1 MKADFSRNTF
11 NPHKHY
17 SAVLQQQGRV
27 QVDAD
32 WNEQQAINAYRGER
46 LGIDVIGPS
55 GAPQDNPG
63 FGLGFTADGS
73 DLTITSGRYYVDGI
87 PCEIEPGQTLAFSST
102 GDNKAQVA
110 LPRSDLADFHVG
122 QWVLLNVTADA
133 SQILR
138 ITTVAASDGALTL
151 TLGAAITRPPTP
163 ATGTFNGVLR
173 RITTYLTQADFPN
186 PDFATAAAGAN
197 AAALALPKGLY
208 VAYLDVWQRLVSAF
222 DDPAIRESA
231 LGGPDTAV
239 RAKTICQLKL
249 LAVTPP
255 ATDAPA
261 CGTAFPEW
269 DALTGGGSGALSARA
284 APSLGQTGPCLIPPG
299 GGYRGLEN
307 QLYRVEIHTAGT
319 DGHATFKWSR
329 DNGSVVTPIQSFS
342 GSTLTVD
349 STGPDD
355 ALGLANGQWVEIL
368 GDADELHG
376 RPGQLIQI
384 ATVQPA
390 TSTVTF
396 AASPT
401 PIDASLKPK
410 MRRWDGTATVVPAG
424 GGGWLDLEL
433 GVQVQFTAGQ
443 YATGDYWLIPARSG
457 ATASV
462 EWNHAAPQPPS
473 GVVHHFA
480 RIGLLRWAGT
490 SAGSLITD
498 CRPTFAPLT
507 DVPAALH
514 ITGISWQNDDVL
526 QLSQF
531 VTGLS
536 ISMDGAPIGQY
547 TVNLDPGTGTPVPT
561 NVALMTASDNSMIVT
576 VEIPTPVPN
585 QPANAQP
592 ALTMSVPVVLPGNPI
607 SWQAKSSTLLWVPS
621 PAAQSVVNALSGGQ
635 ARVRVRMKGNFIW
648 GDLGQ
653 ERLYLDGEVR
663 GQPGLSA
670 SRTNSLRTD
679 LAFPSGCG
687 RRYSDFES
695 WFTLQL
701 AATPVSLRSFGLN
714 AAVLLGDGGVTGQ
727 VVLASVAQ
735 APVTVTLAASSS
747 PTISVVLNGG
757 NPLTIPA
764 GQTTATFPITVTAPA
779 SSSVVNVTASVPAIP
794 NSQLTTS
801 LTTNF
806 TVVVLSV
813 AVSPPTA
820 LLLAGTSQ
828 QFTASVGSSGVAIP
842 GGVDTGVTWSCNGGS
857 ISASGNY
864 VAPGAAGVFNVV
876 ATSAADPRRSAQAT
890 VTVRVKGKDK
900 DKDKEAA
907 VDKAVR
913 IDKVVLAEKVS
924 DVVVRAPVASPVI
937 AGPAVIASPAIP
949 QRSFIAPAQRPDVGL
964 PAAPAAPTNPG
975 TGGGG

>member
-11 NPHKHY
+11 DPRKHY
-17 SAVLQQQGRV
+17 STVLQQQGRV

-32 WNEQQAINAYRGER
+32 WNEQQFIHAHRSER
-46 LGIDVIGPS
+46 LGIDVVGPS
-55 GAPQDNPG
+55 GAPQANPG

-73 DLTITSGRYYVDGI
+73 DLTITSGRYYVDGL
-87 PCEIEPGQTLAFSST
+87 PCEIEPGQSLAFSST
-102 GDNKAQVA
+102 GDNKALVA
-110 LPRSDLADFHVG
+110 LPRSDLADIRVG

-133 SQILR
+133 SQMLR
-138 ITTVAASDGALTL
+138 ITAVAASDGALTL

-163 ATGTFNGVLR
+163 ATGAFNGVLR
-173 RITTYLTQADFPN
+173 RITTYLTQSDFPN
-186 PDFATAAAGAN
+186 PDFATAPAGAN
-197 AAALALPKGLY
+197 PAVLALPKGLY
-208 VAYLDVWQRLVSAF
+208 VAYLDVWQRLVSAI
-222 DDPAIRESA
+222 DDAAIRETA

-269 DALTGGGSGALSARA
+269 DALTGGGSGALSARS

-299 GGYRGLEN
+299 GGYRGLDN
-307 QLYRVEIHTAGT
+307 QLFRVEIHNAGS
-319 DGHATFKWSR
+319 DGNATFKWSR
-329 DNGSVVTPIQSFS
+329 DNGSVVTRIRSFN

-355 ALGLANGQWVEIL
+355 ALGLANGQWVEII

-376 RPGQLIQI
+376 RPGQLMQV

-401 PIDASLKPK
+401 PIDPSLNPK
-410 MRRWDGTATVVPAG
+410 MRRWDGSATVVPAS

-433 GVQVQFTAGQ
+433 GVQVQFTAGR

-462 EWNHAAPQPPS
+462 EWNHAAPQPPG

-490 SAGSLITD
+490 PAGSLVTD
-498 CRPTFAPLT
+498 CRRTFAPLT
-507 DVPAALH
+507 DVPPALH

-531 VTGLS
+531 VAGLS

-547 TVNLDPGTGTPVPT
+547 TVNLDPGTSTPVPT

-607 SWQAKSSTLLWVPS
+607 SWQAKSNTLLWVPS

-635 ARVRVRMKGNFIW
+635 ARVRVRMRGHFIW

-679 LAFPSGCG
+679 LAFPSGTG

-714 AAVLLGDGGVTGQ
+714 AAVLLGDGAVTGQ

-747 PTISVVLNGG
+747 PTIPLVLNGG
-757 NPLTIPA
+757 SPLTIPA
-764 GQTTATFPITVTAPA
+764 GQTSASFPVTISAPT

-842 GGVDTGVTWSCNGGS
+842 GGVDTGVTWNCSGGS

-876 ATSAADPRRSAQAT
+876 ATSTADPRRSAQAT

-913 IDKVVLAEKVS
+913 IDKAVLAEKVS
-924 DVVVRAPVASPVI
+924 DVVLRPAVAGPVI
-937 AGPAVIASPAIP
+937 AAPAVIASPTIL
-949 QRSFIAPAQRPDVGL
+949 QHSFIAPAQRPDVG
-964 PAAPAAPTNPG
+964 PPSAPAAPTDPG
-975 TGGGG
+975 KSDGG

>member
-11 NPHKHY
+11 DPRKHY

-32 WNEQQAINAYRGER
+32 WNEQQLIHAHRSER
-46 LGIDVIGPS
+46 VGIDVVGPS
-55 GAPQDNPG
+55 GAPQANPG

-87 PCEIEPGQTLAFSST
+87 PCEIEPGESLVFSST
-102 GDNKAQVA
+102 GDSKAQVA
-110 LPRSDLADFHVG
+110 LPRSDLADFRVG
-122 QWVLLNVTADA
+122 QWVLLNVTSDA

-138 ITTVAASDGALTL
+138 ITAVAVSDGALTL

-163 ATGTFNGVLR
+163 ATGAFNGVLR
-173 RITTYLTQADFPN
+173 RITTYLTQADFPG
-186 PDFATAAAGAN
+186 PDFATVAAGAN
-197 AAALALPKGLY
+197 PAVLALPKGLY
-208 VAYLDVWQRLVSAF
+208 VAYLDVWHRLVSAL
-222 DDPAIRESA
+222 DDPAVRESA

-255 ATDAPA
+255 QADAPA

-269 DALTGGGSGALSARA
+269 DALTGGSSGALSARA

-299 GGYRGLEN
+299 GGYRGLDN
-307 QLYRVEIHTAGT
+307 QLYRVEIHGAGT
-319 DGHATFKWSR
+319 DGNATFKWSR
-329 DNGSVVTPIQSFS
+329 DNGSVVTHIRSFN

-355 ALGLANGQWVEIL
+355 ALGLANGQWVEII

-390 TSTVTF
+390 TSTLTF

-401 PIDASLKPK
+401 PIDPSLNPK
-410 MRRWDGTATVVPAG
+410 MRRWDGGATVVPAG
-424 GGGWLDLEL
+424 GGGWLELEQ

-462 EWNHAAPQPPS
+462 EWNHAAPQPPG

-480 RIGLLRWAGT
+480 RIGLLRWSGAV
-490 SAGSLITD
+490 AGSLITD
-498 CRPTFAPLT
+498 CRRNFAPLT
-507 DVPAALH
+507 HVPPALH
-514 ITGISWQNDDVL
+514 VTGISWQNDDVL
-526 QLSQF
+526 SLSQF
-531 VTGLS
+531 VAGLS

-547 TVNLDPGTGTPVPT
+547 SVNLDPGTGTPVPT
-561 NVALMTASDNSMIVT
+561 SVALMTASDNSMVVT

-592 ALTMSVPVVLPGNPI
+592 PLTMPVPVVLSGNPI
-607 SWQAKSSTLLWVPS
+607 SWQPKTNTLVWVPS

-679 LAFPSGCG
+679 LSFPSGCG

-714 AAVLLGDGGVTGQ
+714 ATVLLGDGAVTGQ

-735 APVTVTLAASSS
+735 SPVTVTLAASSAPS
-747 PTISVVLNGG
+747 IPVVLNGG

-764 GQTTATFPITVTAPA
+764 GQTSASFTITVSAPTL
-779 SSSVVNVTASVPAIP
+779 SSVVNVAASVPAIP

-806 TVVVLSV
+806 TVVVLAV

-828 QFTASVGSSGVAIP
+828 QFTASVSSSGVAIP

-876 ATSAADPRRSAQAT
+876 ATSIADPRRTAQAA

-900 DKDKEAA
+900 DKDKEASA
-907 VDKAVR
+907 DKAVR
-913 IDKVVLAEKVS
+913 IDKVALAEKVR
-924 DVVVRAPVASPVI
+924 DVVLSPAVAGPVI
-937 AGPAVIASPAIP
+937 AGPAVISSPVIL
-949 QRSFIAPAQRPDVGL
+949 QRSFIAPAQRPDVG
-964 PAAPAAPTNPG
+964 PTAAPAAPTDPG
-975 TGGGG
+975 KSNGG